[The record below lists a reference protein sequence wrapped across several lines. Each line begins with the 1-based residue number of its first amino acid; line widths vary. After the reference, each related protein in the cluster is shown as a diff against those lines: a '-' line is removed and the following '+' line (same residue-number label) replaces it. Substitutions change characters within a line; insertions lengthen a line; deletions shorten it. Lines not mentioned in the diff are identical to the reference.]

1 MAHQLSIA
9 ITGYGAI
16 AKYVISKILPHPA
29 IDITAIVTRQTSFA
43 PARQFADNRFQICMA
58 VDEFDVKPDLLVDC
72 AGHEGLRH
80 HVPTALRKG
89 IDVISL
95 STGALADPDT
105 YDQLEEAA
113 VMGKSRLKFL
123 NGAVG
128 GIDALG
134 AASMDEISKIT
145 YKAHK
150 PPQGWVGTYAEQH
163 CDLSKIDRPFTHF
176 TGTARK
182 AAQLYPKN
190 ANIAATVA
198 LASLGLDQVM
208 VELIADPA
216 IMQNIHEIEAEGCFG
231 HMEIRIKGNPLP
243 DNPRSSALA
252 AMSVVKELERRIA
265 LISL

>member
-9 ITGYGAI
+9 IAGYGAI

-29 IDITAIVTRQTSFA
+29 IDITAIVTRQSSFA
-43 PARQFADNRFQICMA
+43 PARQFANGRFQICMA

-72 AGHEGLRH
+72 AGHDGLRQ

-95 STGALADPDT
+95 STGALADPGT

-113 VMGKSRLKFL
+113 FSGKSRLKFL

-134 AASMDEISKIT
+134 AASMDKISKIN
-145 YKAHK
+145 YKARK

-163 CDLSKIDRPFTHF
+163 CDLSKIDRPFYAF
-176 TGTARK
+176 YGNSPQGR
-182 AAQLYPKN
+182 AA
-190 ANIAATVA
+190 
-198 LASLGLDQVM
+198 
-208 VELIADPA
+208 
-216 IMQNIHEIEAEGCFG
+216 
-231 HMEIRIKGNPLP
+231 LP
-243 DNPRSSALA
+243 
-252 AMSVVKELERRIA
+252 
-265 LISL
+265 